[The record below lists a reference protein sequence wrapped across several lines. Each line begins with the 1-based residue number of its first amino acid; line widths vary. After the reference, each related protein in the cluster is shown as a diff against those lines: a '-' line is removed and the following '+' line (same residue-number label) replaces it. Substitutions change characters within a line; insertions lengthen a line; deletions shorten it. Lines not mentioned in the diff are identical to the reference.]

1 MALQS
6 LPSPAIEIISLIKKE
21 GTLSSRDILECFKDK
36 HQEKAVKY
44 AIRRLLENKLIHRVP
59 NLLDMRSV
67 YYRLATPDE
76 LSEIRSSIS
85 ESISQEIED
94 AIA

>member
-6 LPSPAIEIISLIKKE
+6 LPIPAIEIITLLKKE
-21 GTLSSRDILECFKDK
+21 GVLSSREILKFFNGKYED
-36 HQEKAVKY
+36 KAVKY

-67 YYRLATPDE
+67 YYRLATADE

-85 ESISQEIED
+85 ESISQEIDD

>member
-6 LPSPAIEIISLIKKE
+6 LPSPAIEIILLIKKE
-21 GTLSSRDILECFKDK
+21 GTLSSRDILEYFENKY
-36 HQEKAVKY
+36 QEKAVKY

-67 YYRLATPDE
+67 YYRLATLDE
-76 LSEIRSSIS
+76 LSEIRNSIS